1 MTSLPTRTTPV
12 QRLLALF
19 SVTVLVLLG
28 ALGTAGIPARAQ
40 NPTGVPGSDSP
51 ASESPSAPPVEEA
64 GPVEENSGATM
75 LVLDSSGSMNVQDAG
90 GQTRL
95 DAAKDATKSFVNEL
109 GGTIPL
115 GLVTYGGTVDEAPEN
130 QEEGC
135 RDIHVVSGPK
145 EDVGDSFTGPID
157 ALQAKGYTPIG
168 DSLKKAAEELG
179 GQHGTIVLVSDGIDT
194 CAPPPVC
201 EVAKELHEQGIDLV
215 INTIGFNVDEEA
227 RKELSCIADAA
238 GGEYLDADDADS
250 LAAMI
255 KKAAGRAADIY
266 ESNVEQIEG
275 SEDIST
281 PTELPR
287 WESGE
292 DFIFRAELDAPPNG
306 GEDSRKDFH
315 AESWSIP
322 VKPGERYVATM
333 YKTLDGAVVKPRS
346 LGMKVF
352 FGDGSEPPTGNH
364 GGEQG
369 SIECTADQDEFHTSI
384 RTDAL
389 PSASAFTRE
398 MGSEKCPDDEIVLTA
413 MRAMTHK
420 AEEPLDVEILLH
432 RIDPVSNMDELVSG
446 LDSEVEG
453 ELHANFEGAEKVRAA
468 SWFSD
473 AIELESGNTIE
484 TDIVRGEAQ
493 VFKVPMKEGQQLA
506 AALKVGEM
514 SDENALKYS
523 SLNLEILNPA
533 RERAGD
539 NDYMSALN
547 EGQEVAAH
555 SVIPTAF
562 ANRFGQ
568 SQANGQGAQ
577 ANWLE
582 GDYYILVTLDAG
594 TGSEKEDEVFDGKRD
609 TAKYALTT
617 KVLGEPI
624 QGPIYEPVKDKT
636 EAPKDDGGDALK
648 DQSDQAAGADE
659 DKGIG
664 LGMLGYLL
672 AAALGIIAL
681 AVIILMVILLRG
693 HRR

>member
-1 MTSLPTRTTPV
+1 MTTLPTRSAPS
-12 QRLLALF
+12 QRWLALI
-19 SVTVLVLLG
+19 SVTLLVFLGTLG
-28 ALGTAGIPARAQ
+28 AAVVPARAQ

-51 ASESPSAPPVEEA
+51 ASEAPSAPPSEDA
-64 GPVEENSGATM
+64 APVEENSGATM
-75 LVLDSSGSMNVQDAG
+75 LVLDSSGSMNAQDAG

-95 DAAKDATKSFVNEL
+95 DAAKDATKNFVHEL

-145 EDVGDSFTGPID
+145 KDVGDSFTGPID

-255 KKAAGRAADIY
+255 KKAAGRAANIY

-275 SEDIST
+275 SEDISQ

-306 GEDSRKDFH
+306 GEDSRTDFH

-333 YKTLDGAVVKPRS
+333 YKTLEGAVGSPHH
-346 LGMKVF
+346 LYMKTF
-352 FGDGSEPPTGNH
+352 FGDGTEPPTGTH
-364 GGEQG
+364 GGDEG
-369 SIECTADQDEFHTSI
+369 SDECTADRDSVDTGVGSET
-384 RTDAL
+384 L
-389 PSASAFTRE
+389 PSASAYTYE
-398 MGSEKCPDDEIVLTA
+398 IGSENCQGDLVLTA
-413 MRAMTHK
+413 MRAGK
-420 AEEPLDVEILLH
+420 YKVDEPIDVEIVLH
-432 RIDPVSNMDELVSG
+432 RVDPVSNKDALVSG
-446 LDSEVEG
+446 LSSELDG
-453 ELHANFEGAEKVRAA
+453 ELHANASGAEPMAPGNWFNNAA
-468 SWFSD
+468 
-473 AIELESGNTIE
+473 ELRSGQTIE
-484 TDIVRGEAQ
+484 TDIVPGEAH
-493 VFKVPMKEGQQLA
+493 VYKVSIKEGQQLA
-506 AALKVGEM
+506 AAIKAGEV
-514 SDENALKYS
+514 SDEQALQYS
-523 SLNLEILNPA
+523 GLDVSILNPV
-533 RERAGD
+533 REKAGEQED
-539 NDYMSALN
+539 LIWPKEGDEGSASASKP
-547 EGQEVAAH
+547 VAF
-555 SVIPTAF
+555 S
-562 ANRFGQ
+562 NRF
-568 SQANGQGAQ
+568 SSNAANSYGN

-582 GDYYILVTLDAG
+582 GDYYIVVTLDRG
-594 TGSEKEDEVFDGKRD
+594 EEIGESEDNPSDKRA
-609 TAKYALTT
+609 TMKYYLTS
-617 KVLGEPI
+617 KVLGDPI
-624 QGPIYEPVKDKT
+624 QGPKYEPVSDKT
-636 EAPKDDGGDALK
+636 EEPRPSDENKTETK
-648 DQSDQAAGADE
+648 DQARGADDKSGKMMSGLLYVLGAAGL
-659 DKGIG
+659 I
-664 LGMLGYLL
+664 LL
-672 AAALGIIAL
+672 FAI
-681 AVIILMVILLRG
+681 IILLVFLLRG
-693 HRR
+693 RGK

>member
-1 MTSLPTRTTPV
+1 MKAFSPPSSFPQGLSRGV
-12 QRLLALF
+12 FAILAALF
-19 SVTVLVLLG
+19 IAFLSV
-28 ALGTAGIPARAQ
+28 ASIPAFAQ
-40 NPTGVPGSDSP
+40 NPTGVT
-51 ASESPSAPPVEEA
+51 PSAEPSSEA
-64 GPVEENSGATM
+64 TSNVGAADSQSGATM
-75 LVLDSSGSMNVQDAG
+75 LVLDSSGSMNAQDAG

-95 DAAKDATKSFVNEL
+95 DAAKDATKKFVSEL

-130 QEEGC
+130 QETGC
-135 RDIHVVSGPK
+135 QDIHLVSGPK

-201 EVAKELHEQGIDLV
+201 EVAKDLHEQGIDLV

-266 ESNVEQIEG
+266 QSDVEQIEG
-275 SEDIST
+275 SEDISQPT
-281 PTELPR
+281 PLPR

-292 DFIFRAELDAPPNG
+292 DFIFRAQLEPPTNG
-306 GEDSRKDFH
+306 GEDTHKDFH

-322 VKPGERYVATM
+322 VKPGERYVATI
-333 YKTLDGAVVKPRS
+333 YKTLDGAVVKPQS
-346 LGMKVF
+346 LGMSVF

-369 SIECTADQDEFHTSI
+369 SIECTADRDPFHTSI

-398 MGSEKCPDDEIVLTA
+398 MGSEKCPSDELVLTA
-413 MRAMTHK
+413 MRAMTYK
-420 AEEPLDVEILLH
+420 TGEPLDVEILLH

-446 LDSEVEG
+446 LNSEVEG
-453 ELHANFEGAEKVRAA
+453 ELHANFEGAEKLRAA
-468 SWFSD
+468 SWFAD
-473 AIELESGNTIE
+473 AIELKSGDTIE

-523 SLNLEILNPA
+523 ALNLEILNPA

-539 NDYMSALN
+539 NDSMSALN
-547 EGQEVAAH
+547 EGQELAAH
-555 SVIPTAF
+555 SVTPTAF

-568 SQANGQGAQ
+568 SQANGQEAQ

-594 TGSEKEDEVFDGKRD
+594 TGSEKEDEASDSKRD
-609 TAKYALTT
+609 TVKYALTT

-624 QGPIYEPVKDKT
+624 QGPIYEPVKEKT
-636 EAPKDDGGDALK
+636 EAPESDGDEGNV
-648 DQSDQAAGADE
+648 DQAASADK

-664 LGMLGYLL
+664 LGILGYLL

-681 AVIILMVILLRG
+681 AVVILVVILLRG
-693 HRR
+693 RSN

>member
-1 MTSLPTRTTPV
+1 MTALPTRTTSA

-19 SVTVLVLLG
+19 SVTVLFLLS

-51 ASESPSAPPVEEA
+51 ASESPSAPPSEDA
-64 GPVEENSGATM
+64 APVEENSGATM

-109 GGTIPL
+109 GSTIPL

-145 EDVGDSFTGPID
+145 KDVGDSFTGPID

-201 EVAKELHEQGIDLV
+201 EVAKELHEQGVDLV

-238 GGEYLDADDADS
+238 GGEYLDAADADS

-266 ESNVEQIEG
+266 QSDVEQIEG
-275 SEDIST
+275 SEDISQ

-306 GEDSRKDFH
+306 GEDSRTDFH

-322 VKPGERYVATM
+322 VKPGEHYVATM
-333 YKTLDGAVVKPRS
+333 YKTLEGAVGSPDS
-346 LGMKVF
+346 LKMKTF
-352 FGDGSEPPTGNH
+352 FGDGTEPPTGTH
-364 GGEQG
+364 GGDEG
-369 SIECTADQDEFHTSI
+369 SDECTADRDLASTGNIS
-384 RTDAL
+384 DAL
-389 PSASAFTRE
+389 PSASAYTYE
-398 MGSEKCPDDEIVLTA
+398 IGSENCQGDLVLTA
-413 MRAMTHK
+413 MRAGEYK
-420 AEEPLDVEILLH
+420 VDEPIDVEIVLH
-432 RIDPVSNMDELVSG
+432 RVDPVSNKDDLVSG
-446 LDSEVEG
+446 LSSELDG
-453 ELHANFEGAEKVRAA
+453 ELHANANGAEQMAPGNWFNNAA
-468 SWFSD
+468 
-473 AIELESGNTIE
+473 ELRNDQTIE
-484 TDIVRGEAQ
+484 TDIVQGEAH
-493 VFKVPMKEGQQLA
+493 VYKVPIKEGQQLA
-506 AALKVGEM
+506 AAIKAGEI
-514 SDENALKYS
+514 SDEQALQYS
-523 SLNLEILNPA
+523 GLDVSILNPV
-533 RERAGD
+533 REKAGKRES
-539 NDYMSALN
+539 MIWPN
-547 EGQEVAAH
+547 EGDEGFASA
-555 SVIPTAF
+555 SVPTAF
-562 ANRFGQ
+562 SNRYSSNAANSYG
-568 SQANGQGAQ
+568 N

-582 GDYYILVTLDAG
+582 GDYYIVVTLDKG
-594 TGSEKEDEVFDGKRD
+594 RESGESEDNPSDKRA
-609 TAKYALTT
+609 TMKYYLTS

-624 QGPIYEPVKDKT
+624 QGPKYEPVSDKT
-636 EAPKDDGGDALK
+636 EEPEPSDGNKTEAK
-648 DQSDQAAGADE
+648 DQARGADNKSGKTLSGLLYALGAAG
-659 DKGIG
+659 
-664 LGMLGYLL
+664 
-672 AAALGIIAL
+672 
-681 AVIILMVILLRG
+681 VILLIALIVLVAFLLRG
-693 HRR
+693 RGR

>member
-1 MTSLPTRTTPV
+1 MKAFSPPSSFPQGLSRGV
-12 QRLLALF
+12 FAILAALF
-19 SVTVLVLLG
+19 IAFLSV
-28 ALGTAGIPARAQ
+28 ASIPAFAQ
-40 NPTGVPGSDSP
+40 NPTGVT
-51 ASESPSAPPVEEA
+51 PSAEPSSEA
-64 GPVEENSGATM
+64 TSNVGAADSQSGATM
-75 LVLDSSGSMNVQDAG
+75 LVLDSSGSMNAQDAG

-95 DAAKDATKSFVNEL
+95 DAAKDATKKFVSEL

-130 QEEGC
+130 QETGC
-135 RDIHVVSGPK
+135 QDIHLVSGPK

-266 ESNVEQIEG
+266 QSDVEQIEG
-275 SEDIST
+275 SEDISQPT
-281 PTELPR
+281 PLPR

-292 DFIFRAELDAPPNG
+292 DFIFRAQLEPPTNG
-306 GEDSRKDFH
+306 GEDTHKDFH

-322 VKPGERYVATM
+322 IKPGERYVATI
-333 YKTLDGAVVKPRS
+333 YKTLDGAVVKPQS
-346 LGMKVF
+346 LGMSVF

-369 SIECTADQDEFHTSI
+369 SIECTADRDPFHTSI

-398 MGSEKCPDDEIVLTA
+398 MGSEKCPSDELVLTA
-413 MRAMTHK
+413 MRAMTYK
-420 AEEPLDVEILLH
+420 TGEPLDVEILLH

-446 LDSEVEG
+446 LNSEVEG
-453 ELHANFEGAEKVRAA
+453 ELHANFEGAEKLRAA
-468 SWFSD
+468 SWFAD
-473 AIELESGNTIE
+473 AIELKSGDTIE

-523 SLNLEILNPA
+523 ALNLEILNPA

-539 NDYMSALN
+539 NDSMSALN
-547 EGQEVAAH
+547 EGQELAAH
-555 SVIPTAF
+555 SVTPTAF

-568 SQANGQGAQ
+568 SQANGQEAQ

-594 TGSEKEDEVFDGKRD
+594 TGSEKEDEASDSKRD
-609 TAKYALTT
+609 TVKYALTT

-624 QGPIYEPVKDKT
+624 QGPIYEPVKEKT
-636 EAPKDDGGDALK
+636 EAPESDGDEGNV
-648 DQSDQAAGADE
+648 DQAASADK

-664 LGMLGYLL
+664 LGILGYLL

-681 AVIILMVILLRG
+681 AVVILVVILLRG
-693 HRR
+693 RSN